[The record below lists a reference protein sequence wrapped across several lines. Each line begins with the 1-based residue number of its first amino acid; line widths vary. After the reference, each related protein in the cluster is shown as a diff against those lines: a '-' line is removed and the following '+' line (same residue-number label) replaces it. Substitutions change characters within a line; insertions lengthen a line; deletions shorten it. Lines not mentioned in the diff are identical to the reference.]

1 MPAIP
6 EAGRRSRMVGP
17 LRTTGRWTVGT
28 PARILRACVEGCH
41 PAVAMAPDQEEQG
54 PDTAI
59 MDRALGCVLEVGHD
73 PILVPVLRSDH
84 RPWGPHTAGP
94 PALFDGTR
102 HDRRVRHACLR
113 RSVPHGPVIKVF
125 FSGEE
130 RFHPHWA
137 SHHPWKQAACMV
149 KSWRDRRVIGV
160 MPIESGRATVDQRQ
174 TWRSP
179 SGVSLLPAPTLRD
192 GPHRLGYPWERAFR
206 LPLKPAAVLPILVGL
221 VRAPHR
227 DIARD
232 RGLRPA
238 VPGLQ

>member
-149 KSWRDRRVIGV
+149 KSWRDRRVKGDRRSAPDVEI
-160 MPIESGRATVDQRQ
+160 PIRRFPASGPDVARWSA
-174 TWRSP
+174 P
-179 SGVSLLPAPTLRD
+179 S
-192 GPHRLGYPWERAFR
+192 R
-206 LPLKPAAVLPILVGL
+206 LPLGARLPSPPKTGRCAANT
-221 VRAPHR
+221 R
-227 DIARD
+227 
-232 RGLRPA
+232 RPR
-238 VPGLQ
+238 PRPPS